1 MFMLYNFMSA
11 FVACLVV
18 VLLGEWL
25 SKLTKGWIPSV
36 FISAVILLL
45 CFWTFLPKTVV
56 ADAKILQLGSTVA
69 IFLLIAHMGTLFSL
83 KRLLEQWKTVII
95 CLAGLL
101 GMCSLAWFVCPLLMD
116 KTLVITGLPPLAGG
130 IVATTMMQKAAQD
143 AGLPVAAVFAISMY
157 CIQGFAGYPL
167 TAICL
172 KREAQKLLKEAREG
186 HPEGGAVV
194 DSRRVMAEAMALPEN
209 EKRGILAVPE
219 SWNTP
224 FFVLLKLALVGWLA
238 LVIGI
243 LTGVSG
249 AIWALVLGV
258 IFCRLGFLEPDV
270 LSKTGSKDL
279 LFFALIMFV
288 YSGLADC
295 TPALLFDLI
304 GPMLIL
310 LVIGLCGM
318 GIMAFIVGRILKISP
333 WLGYANCLTALYGFP
348 FDAIMTEKIC
358 HDEGANKEEV
368 DYLMSRLFPSM
379 IVGGFVTVTIT
390 SVVLAGIFVKFL

>member
-1 MFMLYNFMSA
+1 MLYNFMSA

-95 CLAGLL
+95 CLAGLF

-209 EKRGILAVPE
+209 ERRGILAVPE

-258 IFCRLGFLEPDV
+258 VFCRLGFLEPDV
-270 LSKTGSKDL
+270 LSKTGSKNL

-318 GIMAFIVGRILKISP
+318 GIMAFIVGKILRISP

>member
-1 MFMLYNFMSA
+1 MLYNFMSA

-95 CLAGLL
+95 CLAGLF

-172 KREAQKLLKEAREG
+172 KREAQTLLKEAREG

-209 EKRGILAVPE
+209 ERRGILAVPE

-258 IFCRLGFLEPDV
+258 VFCRLGFLEPDV

-318 GIMAFIVGRILKISP
+318 GIMAFIVGKILRISP

>member
-1 MFMLYNFMSA
+1 MLYNFMSA

-25 SKLTKGWIPSV
+25 AKLTKGWIPSV

-95 CLAGLL
+95 CLAGLF

-209 EKRGILAVPE
+209 ERRGILAVPE

-258 IFCRLGFLEPDV
+258 VFCRLGFLEPDV

-318 GIMAFIVGRILKISP
+318 GIMAFIVGKILRISP

>member
-1 MFMLYNFMSA
+1 MLYNFMSA

-95 CLAGLL
+95 CLAGLFS
-101 GMCSLAWFVCPLLMD
+101 MCTLAWFVCPLLMD

-194 DSRRVMAEAMALPEN
+194 DSRRVMADAMALPEN
-209 EKRGILAVPE
+209 EKRGILAVPDA
-219 SWNTP
+219 WNTP

-279 LFFALIMFV
+279 LFFTLIMFV

-318 GIMAFIVGRILKISP
+318 GIMAFIVGKILKISP

>member
-1 MFMLYNFMSA
+1 MLYNFMSA

-279 LFFALIMFV
+279 LFFALIMFI

-318 GIMAFIVGRILKISP
+318 GIMAFIVGKILKISP

>member
-1 MFMLYNFMSA
+1 MLYNFMSA

-172 KREAQKLLKEAREG
+172 KHEAQKLLKEAREG

>member
-1 MFMLYNFMSA
+1 MLYNFMSA

-25 SKLTKGWIPSV
+25 AKLTKGWIPSV

-95 CLAGLL
+95 CLAGLF

-209 EKRGILAVPE
+209 ERRGILAVPE

-258 IFCRLGFLEPDV
+258 VFCRLGFLEPDV

-318 GIMAFIVGRILKISP
+318 GIMAFIVGKILRISP

-348 FDAIMTEKIC
+348 FDAIMTDKIC
-358 HDEGANKEEV
+358 HEEGANKEEV

>member
-1 MFMLYNFMSA
+1 MLYNFMSA

-95 CLAGLL
+95 CLAGLF
-101 GMCSLAWFVCPLLMD
+101 GMCTLAWFVCPLLMD

-130 IVATTMMQKAAQD
+130 IVATTMMQKVAQD

-194 DSRRVMAEAMALPEN
+194 DSRRVMADAMALPEN
-209 EKRGILAVPE
+209 EKRGILAVPDA
-219 SWNTP
+219 WNTP

-279 LFFALIMFV
+279 LFFTLIMFV

-318 GIMAFIVGRILKISP
+318 GIMAFIVGKILKISP

>member
-1 MFMLYNFMSA
+1 MLYNFMSA

-25 SKLTKGWIPSV
+25 SKLTNGWIPSV

>member
-1 MFMLYNFMSA
+1 MLYNFMSA

-18 VLLGEWL
+18 VLLGEWF

>member
-1 MFMLYNFMSA
+1 MLYNFMSA

-279 LFFALIMFV
+279 LFFVLIMFV

-318 GIMAFIVGRILKISP
+318 GIMAFIVGKILKISP

>member
-1 MFMLYNFMSA
+1 MLYNFMSA

-258 IFCRLGFLEPDV
+258 IFCRFGFLEPDV

>member
-1 MFMLYNFMSA
+1 MLYNFMSA

-95 CLAGLL
+95 CLAWLL

-194 DSRRVMAEAMALPEN
+194 DSRRVMAEAMALPEK

>member
-1 MFMLYNFMSA
+1 MLYNFMSA

-116 KTLVITGLPPLAGG
+116 KTL
-130 IVATTMMQKAAQD
+130 VATTMMQKAAQD

-318 GIMAFIVGRILKISP
+318 GIMAFIVGKILKISP

>member
-1 MFMLYNFMSA
+1 MLYNFMSA

-390 SVVLAGIFVKFL
+390 SVVLAVIFVKFL

>member
-1 MFMLYNFMSA
+1 MLYNFMSA

-18 VLLGEWL
+18 VLLGEWHA
-25 SKLTKGWIPSV
+25 KLTKGWIPSV

-95 CLAGLL
+95 CLAGLF

-209 EKRGILAVPE
+209 ERRGILAVPE

-258 IFCRLGFLEPDV
+258 LFCRLGFLEPDV

-318 GIMAFIVGRILKISP
+318 GIMAFIVGKILRISP

>member
-1 MFMLYNFMSA
+1 MLYNFMSA

-318 GIMAFIVGRILKISP
+318 GIMAFIVGKILKISP

>member
-1 MFMLYNFMSA
+1 MLMLYNFMSA

-95 CLAGLL
+95 CLAGLF
-101 GMCSLAWFVCPLLMD
+101 GMCTLAWFVCPLLMD

-194 DSRRVMAEAMALPEN
+194 DSRRVMADAMALPEN
-209 EKRGILAVPE
+209 EKRGILAVPDA
-219 SWNTP
+219 WNTP

-270 LSKTGSKDL
+270 LSKTDSKDL
-279 LFFALIMFV
+279 LFFTLIMFV

-318 GIMAFIVGRILKISP
+318 GIMAFIVGKILKISP

>member
-1 MFMLYNFMSA
+1 MLYNFMSA

-95 CLAGLL
+95 CLAGLF
-101 GMCSLAWFVCPLLMD
+101 GMCTLAWFVCPLLMD

-194 DSRRVMAEAMALPEN
+194 DSRCVMADAMALPEN
-209 EKRGILAVPE
+209 EKRGILAVPDA
-219 SWNTP
+219 WNTP

-279 LFFALIMFV
+279 LFFTLIMFV

-318 GIMAFIVGRILKISP
+318 GIMAFIVGKILKISP

>member
-1 MFMLYNFMSA
+1 MLYNFMSA

-304 GPMLIL
+304 GPILIL

-318 GIMAFIVGRILKISP
+318 GIMAFIVGKILKISP

>member
-1 MFMLYNFMSA
+1 MLYNFMSA

-95 CLAGLL
+95 CLAGLF

-116 KTLVITGLPPLAGG
+116 KTLVITGLPPLSGG
-130 IVATTMMQKAAQD
+130 IVATTMMQKAAQE

-186 HPEGGAVV
+186 HPEGGAVL
-194 DSRRVMAEAMALPEN
+194 DSRRVMAAAMALPEN

-219 SWNTP
+219 AWNTP

-238 LVIGI
+238 VVIGI

-249 AIWALVLGV
+249 ASWALVLGV
-258 IFCRLGFLEPDV
+258 LFCRLGFLEPDV

-318 GIMAFIVGRILKISP
+318 GIMAFIVGKILKISP

-390 SVVLAGIFVKFL
+390 SVVLAGIFIKFL

>member
-1 MFMLYNFMSA
+1 MLYNFMSA

-18 VLLGEWL
+18 VLIGDWL
-25 SKLTKGWIPSV
+25 SKLTRGWVPSV
-36 FISAVILLL
+36 FISAVVILIG
-45 CFWTFLPKTVV
+45 FWTFLPKTIV

-83 KRLLEQWKTVII
+83 KRLLEQWKTVVI
-95 CLAGLL
+95 CLAGLV
-101 GMCSLAWFVCPLLMD
+101 GMSGLAWVLCPFFMD
-116 KTLVITGLPPLAGG
+116 KTLVITGLPPLTGG
-130 IVATTMMQKAAQD
+130 IVATTMMQKAAQE
-143 AGLPVAAVFAISMY
+143 AGLHEAAIFAISMY

-172 KREAQKLLKEAREG
+172 KREAKRLLAEYRANAAGEGEA
-186 HPEGGAVV
+186 V
-194 DSRRVMAEAMALPEN
+194 DSRRTVAAALALPET
-209 EKRGILAVPE
+209 ERKGPLSLPE

-238 LVIGI
+238 IVVGI

-258 IFCRLGFLEPDV
+258 VACRLGFLEPSV
-270 LSKTGSKDL
+270 LDKTGSKDL
-279 LFFALIMFV
+279 LFFTLIMFI
-288 YSGLADC
+288 YSGLADT
-295 TPALLFDLI
+295 TPDLLFGLI
-304 GPMLIL
+304 GSMLTL
-310 LVIGLCGM
+310 LVIGLAGM
-318 GIMAFIVGRILKISP
+318 AIVAFFVGKILKISP
-333 WLGYANCLTALYGFP
+333 WLGFANCLTALYGFP
-348 FDAIMTEKIC
+348 FDAIMTDKIC
-358 HDEGANKEEV
+358 HEEGANKEEV

>member
-1 MFMLYNFMSA
+1 MLYNFMSA

-101 GMCSLAWFVCPLLMD
+101 GMSSLAWFVCPLLMD

-318 GIMAFIVGRILKISP
+318 GIMAFIVGKILKISP

>member
-1 MFMLYNFMSA
+1 MLYNFMSA

-95 CLAGLL
+95 CLAGLF
-101 GMCSLAWFVCPLLMD
+101 GMCTLAWFVCPLLMD

-194 DSRRVMAEAMALPEN
+194 DSRRVMADAMALPEN
-209 EKRGILAVPE
+209 EKRGILAVPDA
-219 SWNTP
+219 WNTP

-249 AIWALVLGV
+249 AILALVLGV

-279 LFFALIMFV
+279 LFFTLIMFV

-318 GIMAFIVGRILKISP
+318 GIMAFIVGKILKISP

>member
-1 MFMLYNFMSA
+1 MLYNFMSA

-95 CLAGLL
+95 CLAGLF
-101 GMCSLAWFVCPLLMD
+101 GMCTLAWFVCPLLMD

-194 DSRRVMAEAMALPEN
+194 DSRRVMADAMALPEN
-209 EKRGILAVPE
+209 EKRGILAVPDAC
-219 SWNTP
+219 NTP

-279 LFFALIMFV
+279 LFFTLIMFV

-318 GIMAFIVGRILKISP
+318 GIMAFIVGKILKISP

>member
-1 MFMLYNFMSA
+1 MLYNFMSA

-95 CLAGLL
+95 CLAGLF

-209 EKRGILAVPE
+209 ERRGILAVPE

-258 IFCRLGFLEPDV
+258 VFCRLGFLEPDV

-318 GIMAFIVGRILKISP
+318 GIMAFIVGKILRIPP

>member
-1 MFMLYNFMSA
+1 MLYNFMSA

-18 VLLGEWL
+18 VLLGEWIA
-25 SKLTKGWIPSV
+25 KLTKGWIPSV

-95 CLAGLL
+95 CLAGLF

-130 IVATTMMQKAAQD
+130 IVATTMMQKTAQE

-186 HPEGGAVV
+186 HPEGGAVL
-194 DSRRVMAEAMALPEN
+194 DSRRVMADAMALPEH

-219 SWNTP
+219 AWNTP

-238 LVIGI
+238 VVIGI
-243 LTGVSG
+243 FTGVSG

-258 IFCRLGFLEPDV
+258 LFCRLGFLEPDV

-318 GIMAFIVGRILKISP
+318 GIMAFIVGKILKISP

-348 FDAIMTEKIC
+348 FDAIMTDKIC
-358 HDEGANKEEV
+358 HEEGANKEEV

>member
-1 MFMLYNFMSA
+1 MLYNFMSA

-95 CLAGLL
+95 CLAG
-101 GMCSLAWFVCPLLMD
+101 
-116 KTLVITGLPPLAGG
+116 G

-194 DSRRVMAEAMALPEN
+194 DSRRVMADAMALPEN
-209 EKRGILAVPE
+209 EKRGILAVPDA
-219 SWNTP
+219 WNTP

-279 LFFALIMFV
+279 LFFTLIMFV

-318 GIMAFIVGRILKISP
+318 GIMAFIVGKILKISP

>member
-1 MFMLYNFMSA
+1 MLYNFMSA

-95 CLAGLL
+95 CLAGLF
-101 GMCSLAWFVCPLLMD
+101 GMCTLAWFVCPLLMD
-116 KTLVITGLPPLAGG
+116 KPLVITGLPPLAGG

-194 DSRRVMAEAMALPEN
+194 DSRRVMADAMALPEN
-209 EKRGILAVPE
+209 EKRGILAVPDA
-219 SWNTP
+219 WNTP

-279 LFFALIMFV
+279 LFFTLIMFV

-318 GIMAFIVGRILKISP
+318 GIMAFIVGKILKISP

>member
-1 MFMLYNFMSA
+1 MLYNFMSA

-95 CLAGLL
+95 CLAGLF

-209 EKRGILAVPE
+209 ERRGILAVPE

-258 IFCRLGFLEPDV
+258 VFCRLGFLEPDV

-318 GIMAFIVGRILKISP
+318 GIMAFIVGKILRISP

>member
-1 MFMLYNFMSA
+1 MLYNFMSA

-95 CLAGLL
+95 CLVGLF

-258 IFCRLGFLEPDV
+258 VFCRLGFLEPDV

-318 GIMAFIVGRILKISP
+318 GIMAFIVGKILRISP

>member
-1 MFMLYNFMSA
+1 MLYNFMSA

-295 TPALLFDLI
+295 TTALLFDLI

-318 GIMAFIVGRILKISP
+318 GIMAFIVGKILKISP

>member
-1 MFMLYNFMSA
+1 MLYNFMSA

-95 CLAGLL
+95 CLAGLF
-101 GMCSLAWFVCPLLMD
+101 GMCTLAWFVCPLLMD

-194 DSRRVMAEAMALPEN
+194 DSRRVMADAMALPEN
-209 EKRGILAVPE
+209 EKRGILAVPDA
-219 SWNTP
+219 WNTP

-270 LSKTGSKDL
+270 LRQTGSKAL
-279 LFFALIMFV
+279 LFFTLIRFV

-318 GIMAFIVGRILKISP
+318 GIMAFIVGKILKISP

-348 FDAIMTEKIC
+348 FDAIMTENIC

>member
-1 MFMLYNFMSA
+1 MLYNFMSA

-258 IFCRLGFLEPDV
+258 IFCRLGFLAPDV

>member
-1 MFMLYNFMSA
+1 MLYNFMSA

-25 SKLTKGWIPSV
+25 SKLTKGWVPSV
-36 FISAVILLL
+36 FISAVLLL
-45 CFWTFLPKTVV
+45 VSFWTFLPKTVV
-56 ADAKILQLGSTVA
+56 ADAKILSLGSTVA

-186 HPEGGAVV
+186 RKEGESV

-209 EKRGILAVPE
+209 EKRGILATPD

-238 LVIGI
+238 LVVGM

-258 IFCRLGFLEPDV
+258 VFCRLGFLEPDA

-279 LFFALIMFV
+279 LFFTLIMFV
-288 YSGLADC
+288 YSGLKDC

-318 GIMAFIVGRILKISP
+318 GVMAFIVGKVLKISP

-358 HDEGANKEEV
+358 HDEGATKEEV